1 MKSLVMRVR
10 AMRKRAPP
18 TNPTPGKVTGRSRG
32 GGSGGVGG
40 DMD

>member
-10 AMRKRAPP
+10 AMRERAPP
-18 TNPTPGKVTGRSRG
+18 TKPTPGEVTGRSRG
-32 GGSGGVGG
+32 GVSGGVGD